1 MPALDPLHICIG
13 LGPLA
18 MYFLALGRINLA
30 ARPTLTTGGRDF
42 IALGIALSGLVV
54 VGPMELFVSESAAQV
69 YGSAVWA
76 IMLTAYG
83 LCVLLFSLVMR
94 PRLVVYNVTP
104 EQLRPLL
111 ESVVDK
117 LDDGARWA
125 GDALALPGLG
135 IQLHL
140 ESFPA
145 TKNMQLGSSGPEQS
159 LPAWRRLA
167 TALAAELR
175 SAPTTPNPAGYYFIF
190 LGLAIASGIT
200 LFLAYDPPAVT
211 QSLHHLLRR

>member
-30 ARPTLTTGGRDF
+30 ARPILTMGGRDF

-69 YGSAVWA
+69 YGWAVWA

-104 EQLRPLL
+104 EQLRLIL
-111 ESVVDK
+111 EGVVNK

-125 GDALALPGLG
+125 GNALALPGLG
-135 IQLHL
+135 IQLYL

-145 TKNMQLGSSGPEQS
+145 TKNMQLVSSGPEQS
-159 LPAWRRLA
+159 LPGWRRLA
-167 TALAAELR
+167 AALAAELR
-175 SAPTTPNPAGYYFIF
+175 STRTTPNPVGYYFMF

-200 LFLAYDPPAVT
+200 VFLAYDPPAVT
-211 QSLHHLLRR
+211 QSLQHLLRR